1 MKRLISIVLLLAV
14 GLTAGVMLDRYFLP
28 TAKESAMEHAEK
40 HLDPNYICPMHSE
53 IVSKEQGSCPICGMD
68 LVEIKTDGSY
78 SAESDDQ
85 YPVVRVPSTM
95 INNMGVRVTLVERKT
110 LVRQI
115 ETPGFIQQMTKEKYS
130 RYTAPAKGKVAKLH
144 SETGQWHE
152 AGEPLIDIELDDLV
166 LVQEKHLEL
175 LAKQG
180 ETVVSEQVTIDDKH
194 LQPAGKVPAYETVD
208 IKTADIAAADATDAD
223 IKAAETGSV
232 EVAQE
237 TAAREEAEAGPTLE
251 KTRLL
256 MRAAGMTEEQISVLE
271 ETKVTSPLITLYA
284 KHAGEVKELRVAT
297 GDAVKANTMLFA
309 LGGLMRV
316 SVLANAFQRDAS
328 WVRPGQD
335 VDIILPH
342 DSNHPWKGKVS
353 SGAVSINTN
362 SQNIGVKLVFN
373 APNSVVKSGMYVVGN
388 IYGQVREDT
397 LTLPREAVIYSRD
410 EKRVIVALG
419 NGRFKPVKVETG
431 ISNDREVEILS
442 GLEEGDTVVVSA
454 QFLIDSESS
463 LQASYRRMKGVQ

>member
-1 MKRLISIVLLLAV
+1 
-14 GLTAGVMLDRYFLP
+14 
-28 TAKESAMEHAEK
+28 
-40 HLDPNYICPMHSE
+40 
-53 IVSKEQGSCPICGMD
+53 
-68 LVEIKTDGSY
+68 
-78 SAESDDQ
+78 
-85 YPVVRVPSTM
+85 
-95 INNMGVRVTLVERKT
+95 
-110 LVRQI
+110 
-115 ETPGFIQQMTKEKYS
+115 
-130 RYTAPAKGKVAKLH
+130 
-144 SETGQWHE
+144 
-152 AGEPLIDIELDDLV
+152 
-166 LVQEKHLEL
+166 
-175 LAKQG
+175 
-180 ETVVSEQVTIDDKH
+180 
-194 LQPAGKVPAYETVD
+194 
-208 IKTADIAAADATDAD
+208 
-223 IKAAETGSV
+223 
-232 EVAQE
+232 
-237 TAAREEAEAGPTLE
+237 
-251 KTRLL
+251 
-256 MRAAGMTEEQISVLE
+256 
-271 ETKVTSPLITLYA
+271 
-284 KHAGEVKELRVAT
+284 
-297 GDAVKANTMLFA
+297 
-309 LGGLMRV
+309 MRV

-373 APNSVVKSGMYVVGN
+373 APDSVVKSGMYVVGN